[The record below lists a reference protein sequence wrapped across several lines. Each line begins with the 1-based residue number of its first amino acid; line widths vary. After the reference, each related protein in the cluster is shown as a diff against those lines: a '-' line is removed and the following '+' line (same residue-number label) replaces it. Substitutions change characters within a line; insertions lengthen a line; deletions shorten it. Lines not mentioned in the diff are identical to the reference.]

1 MKPLYVY
8 IYIHIGYY
16 IHAFTIQ
23 TYINEWPIFCNQIN
37 YLFLLEMTTTISQL
51 KPNAM
56 SGIKVPQLV
65 FKNTNVISAGTD
77 IVYLP
82 RIERLLLKYRASS
95 RLNRVLT
102 KFMHQHEISHFN
114 RSEQYEPLKS
124 QVIYVAGIWAIKEA
138 LLKTLPAGF
147 GKPPAIQIY
156 TKLLYKTNTPDGK
169 PELHLDKDSFLNDET
184 KNYWNKYLER
194 TKYVVSISHD
204 QDYLISILLHMRE
217 NC

>member
-114 RSEQYEPLKS
+114 RLEQYEPLRRRL
-124 QVIYVAGIWAIKEA
+124 A
-138 LLKTLPAGF
+138 
-147 GKPPAIQIY
+147 
-156 TKLLYKTNTPDGK
+156 
-169 PELHLDKDSFLNDET
+169 
-184 KNYWNKYLER
+184 
-194 TKYVVSISHD
+194 
-204 QDYLISILLHMRE
+204 
-217 NC
+217 